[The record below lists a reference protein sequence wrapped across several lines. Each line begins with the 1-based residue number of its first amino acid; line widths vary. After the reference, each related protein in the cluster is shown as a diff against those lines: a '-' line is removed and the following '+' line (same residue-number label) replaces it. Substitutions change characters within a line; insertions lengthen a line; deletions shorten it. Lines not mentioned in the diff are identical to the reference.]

1 MTELTSLLLPIL
13 LSAVTVFILS
23 SVIHMAL
30 PWHKNDF
37 KKLPEQDK
45 VMDALR
51 QFNVP
56 PGDYMMPR
64 ASDSNEM
71 KSPEFNDKIKNGPIW
86 IISVRPNG
94 EWQMAKPL
102 IQWFI
107 FLLVV
112 GIFAAYIT
120 SRALPVGA
128 HYLQVFRFVGASAF
142 MGFSFAYAPVSI
154 WFGRSWSSTIKMMI
168 DGLIYA
174 LVIAGIFGWLWPQ

>member
-1 MTELTSLLLPIL
+1 MTELTSLWLPIL
-13 LSAVTVFILS
+13 LSSVTVFILS

-51 QFNVP
+51 PFNVP
-56 PGDYMMPR
+56 PGDYMMPCV
-64 ASDSNEM
+64 SDSNEM
-71 KSPEFNDKIKNGPIW
+71 KSPEFMEKIKKGPVW
-86 IISVRPNG
+86 IISARPNG

-112 GIFAAYIT
+112 GIFAAYIA
-120 SRALPVGA
+120 SRALPIGA

-142 MGFSFAYAPVSI
+142 MGFSFAYAPISI

-174 LVIAGIFGWLWPQ
+174 LVTAGIFGWLWPQ